1 MSNEAFDW
9 FVLLTGWFVLLAV
22 GGLVGMLVESWLEW
36 RRERRRNLGEPEWRA
51 RTLGGWRDLREPEW
65 RSHRIGVWRDWS
77 RR

>member
-36 RRERRRNLGEPEWRA
+36 RREREQRLPDPEWRA
-51 RTLGGWRDLREPEW
+51 RVVRRWKVPE
-65 RSHRIGVWRDWS
+65 
-77 RR
+77 